1 MEEFRRCT
9 KDDDY
14 FVGSFGPTFGKK
26 DFRGEEWR
34 KALEERAGIKFDCLI
49 EQAGEEYYFDD
60 PARMIVF
67 KSHAPTFLKIE
78 EAYTLKEEKRREVER
93 YCSLFDTED
102 VLDES
107 LEAMHRG
114 LVEMHLSRFEDQ
126 FRFDLH
132 FLKWYS
138 ELMDM
143 NSEELGGRRPEEPTE
158 ESRRSAMKEWAH
170 DLDLGP
176 FTDQDD
182 FLLRY
187 STMMANEEMYE
198 FFSDDNIQFDFND
211 DEMFEPD
218 LYSPRVKKIPD
229 EGGGWDMPDPSRG
242 LLLEVSPEFRI
253 YSALLPF
260 LILEDGKLPSH
271 LSSGQKRLISILSQ
285 IFDSPNGSTIL
296 IDEPELSLH
305 IEWQERLVSALTENF
320 LKHKFILATHA
331 PSIVKFHHE
340 KVIQVPPSDEL

>member
-1 MEEFRRCT
+1 
-9 KDDDY
+9 
-14 FVGSFGPTFGKK
+14 
-26 DFRGEEWR
+26 
-34 KALEERAGIKFDCLI
+34 
-49 EQAGEEYYFDD
+49 
-60 PARMIVF
+60 
-67 KSHAPTFLKIE
+67 
-78 EAYTLKEEKRREVER
+78 
-93 YCSLFDTED
+93 
-102 VLDES
+102 
-107 LEAMHRG
+107 
-114 LVEMHLSRFEDQ
+114 MHLSRFEDQ

-198 FFSDDNIQFDFND
+198 FFSDDHINFDFND
-211 DEMFEPD
+211 DEVFEPED
-218 LYSPRVKKIPD
+218 YSPRVTEILD
-229 EGGGWDMPDPSRG
+229 EGGGWDMPGPSRQ
-242 LLLEVSPEFRI
+242 LLLEGSPEFRL

-285 IFDSPNGSTIL
+285 ISDSPNGSTIL

-320 LKHKFILATHA
+320 PKHKFILATHA